1 MLTTVEKVIFLKQV
15 SFFKEMT
22 IKQLRTLASIS
33 EEVSYEKG
41 QKILIEGEYGDA
53 LHVVISGRVA
63 IQRQVKQ
70 RDSLAITRLSTLRSR
85 DYFAEMSI
93 FDNQAHD
100 ADAIALEAIT
110 LLLVRH
116 RPLVALIKHQPEL
129 SLSLLKVLSQRL
141 RQANSLIA
149 SKSDSQPKA
158 LVELYDKGSI
168 HQLGE
173 WNL

>member
-22 IKQLRTLASIS
+22 ITQLRTLANIS
-33 EEVSYEKG
+33 EEINYEKG
-41 QKILIEGEYGDA
+41 QKILIEGEFGDA
-53 LHVVISGRVA
+53 LHVVISGKVA
-63 IQRQVKQ
+63 IQRQE
-70 RDSLAITRLSTLRSR
+70 RSTITRLITLRSR

-100 ADAIALEAIT
+100 ADAIALEYTT
-110 LLLVRH
+110 LLLVRQ

-129 SLSLLKVLSQRL
+129 SLSLLKILSQRL

-149 SKSDSQPKA
+149 LKSGSKPKA

-168 HQLGE
+168 HKLGE
-173 WNL
+173 WNS